1 MIFKKK
7 YDIKYILHI
16 TYIMEYNKKS
26 NDIDYN
32 DQITKK
38 LENIKNIQNQN
49 SEKLKHLIKLM
60 KTINDNK

>member
-1 MIFKKK
+1 
-7 YDIKYILHI
+7 
-16 TYIMEYNKKS
+16 MEYNKKS